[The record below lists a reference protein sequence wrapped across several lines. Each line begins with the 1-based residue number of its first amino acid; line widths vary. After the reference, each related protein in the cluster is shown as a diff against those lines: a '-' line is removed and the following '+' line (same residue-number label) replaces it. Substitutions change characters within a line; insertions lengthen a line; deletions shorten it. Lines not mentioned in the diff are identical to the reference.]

1 MIKAEYKGNHIEVE
15 VTGDGATVLAEL
27 TCAAKDIHEEIE
39 KARGKKVAD
48 EEIKR
53 VFKRALMS
61 EEEINEE
68 YEANKAL
75 LQESISKF
83 MNDLLTGGTL

>member
-15 VTGDGATVLAEL
+15 VAGDGATVLAEL

-61 EEEINEE
+61 EEELNEE
-68 YEANKAL
+68 HEANKAL
-75 LQESISKF
+75 LQF
-83 MNDLLTGGTL
+83 MNDLLTGGTK

>member
-1 MIKAEYKGNHIEVE
+1 MIKAEYKGNNIEVE

-27 TCAAKDIHEEIE
+27 TCAVRDIHEEIE

-61 EEEINEE
+61 EEELNEE

-75 LQESISKF
+75 LQL
-83 MNDLLTGGTL
+83 MNDLLTGGTK

>member
-15 VTGDGATVLAEL
+15 VTGGGATVLAEL

-61 EEEINEE
+61 EEELNEE

-75 LQESISKF
+75 LQF
-83 MNDLLTGGTL
+83 MNDLLTGGTK